1 MSEEMDNA
9 GVAGDSGG
17 PETHIKGLNSLQPM
31 YMQLFSAWDVRK
43 APVNCIPRY
52 FFLSF

>member
-1 MSEEMDNA
+1 MSEEIKVVM
-9 GVAGDSGG
+9 DSGG
-17 PETHIKGLNSLQPM
+17 IVGDGEGTDVQEKSSSLRPM

-52 FFLSF
+52 IC